1 MGKILW
7 RGKTMNDFLKTHNL
21 VLIHNHAIYFK
32 ELDDTAFGVLAEDT
46 NYMIRNI
53 GKRSKISIEEIET
66 NLQLLEKII
75 EDANKRTEEVN
86 KTFSL

>member
-1 MGKILW
+1 
-7 RGKTMNDFLKTHNL
+7 MNDFLKTHNL

-53 GKRSKISIEEIET
+53 GTFEISIEKIEE
-66 NLQLLEKII
+66 NLELLKKII
-75 EDANKRTEEVN
+75 KEEEENV
-86 KTFSL
+86 

>member
-1 MGKILW
+1 
-7 RGKTMNDFLKTHNL
+7 MNNFLKTHNL

-53 GKRSKISIEEIET
+53 GKHSEISIEEIEK
-66 NLQLLEKII
+66 NLKLLEEII
-75 EDANKRTEEVN
+75 K
-86 KTFSL
+86 S